1 MGIFAAD
8 RLEIEPVNTP
18 LRDHH
23 DINGAFQDM
32 WMGPEDLS
40 NPAFYLVSFHRIT
53 DLFTDGDT
61 DAAVW
66 SGSRF
71 NVVDEPM
78 APCSVTASLRDEEV
92 STLEEP

>member
-1 MGIFAAD
+1 MNIFAAD

-23 DINGAFQDM
+23 DINGAFQEV

-40 NPAFYLVSFHRIT
+40 NPAFYLVSFNRIT
-53 DLFTDGDT
+53 DLFADGDA
-61 DAAVW
+61 DAALR

-78 APCSVTASLRDEEV
+78 APGSVTAALRNEEI
-92 STLEEP
+92 TALQEP